1 MSRQRFFL
9 GLTLLA
15 ASLSAAFFIAPKIA
29 LGQIVINE
37 IMYDLAGADDKHEWV
52 ELYNNGGAPVDLTD
66 WKFND
71 GDTATNHALNAPPK
85 NNSRGSIVLGANAY
99 LLLADDAI
107 ILASDLPSYSGTIID
122 TVLNLS
128 NTGATLKLLNKDG
141 VEIAS
146 SGYNKDLGAA
156 GNGRTLEWDGAA
168 LKESIIDGGTP
179 GRQNSVSNSAGAPSA
194 APSDS
199 PAPTNVATASA
210 TPAPGYQYSQK
221 IFINEFMPWPETG
234 AKEWVEIINL
244 DDTAINLSG
253 WQIDDAN
260 ASTSAQALPADT
272 VIAPGEF
279 LVISFNKNVLNNND
293 GDKVRLL
300 WPDDQ
305 AVHAVLYKKATQS
318 QAAAKFDNG
327 WLWTN
332 RPTPGLANK
341 KSSVGNNEELSLANA
356 SVNNAQVVTTEETV
370 TSPAS
375 APART
380 ATQPTRTPTPVAV
393 AAATPT
399 NTASSNAEALSNN
412 INLTAAAGEPLAKNF
427 NSNPFLALG
436 GVVLLAALAAGG
448 LIYFRRLSKPVDDS
462 SFDD

>member
-1 MSRQRFFL
+1 MTVPL
-9 GLTLLA
+9 DGYAILA
-15 ASLSAAFFIAPKIA
+15 ADASTFLQEHSGFPGTVIDTTMSLKNATGTVAIIDPDGNKQEIAY
-29 LGQIVINE
+29 Q
-37 IMYDLAGADDKHEWV
+37 D
-52 ELYNNGGAPVDLTD
+52 
-66 WKFND
+66 
-71 GDTATNHALNAPPK
+71 
-85 NNSRGSIVLGANAY
+85 SLGAKHNC
-99 LLLADDAI
+99 
-107 ILASDLPSYSGTIID
+107 
-122 TVLNLS
+122 
-128 NTGATLKLLNKDG
+128 K
-141 VEIAS
+141 
-146 SGYNKDLGAA
+146 
-156 GNGRTLEWDGAA
+156 TLEWDGAA